1 MSNAMKVASKLYPRY
16 NSLSKLSTLTQIDM
30 TGLGLHDE
38 EIRQGIMDLC
48 GKGKGKGKGAATK
61 RKFTS
66 DMDRPLPDREV
77 GEVVLTDLD
86 FEEILYEEVSP
97 YPANWGSFKR
107 RSAALLLFT
116 RQFADYDGLTFF
128 RLQTLMHKAVVVNR
142 APVMSAW
149 CCVVAERLGFARQE
163 ALSIGELENTN
174 LAPAILIFS

>member
-1 MSNAMKVASKLYPRY
+1 
-16 NSLSKLSTLTQIDM
+16 M

-48 GKGKGKGKGAATK
+48 GKGKGKGKGAVTK

-97 YPANWGSFKR
+97 CSSICGAFDGKMPPCCLWGSW
-107 RSAALLLFT
+107 
-116 RQFADYDGLTFF
+116 LTMTVHFF
-128 RLQTLMHKAVVVNR
+128 LPCRH
-142 APVMSAW
+142 
-149 CCVVAERLGFARQE
+149 
-163 ALSIGELENTN
+163 
-174 LAPAILIFS
+174 